1 MQPTHTLRL
10 CSVKELKVSFLKDL
24 SRKNPKFA
32 PFVGTVLCLGV
43 GWERAHSFA
52 QAQQKDTPAP
62 PADVKKE
69 ADQVKLQKDN
79 GSLESQASKIDLPLP
94 QASSSQAAKPEA
106 PYAGDQKSKKRS
118 ELLQKVPLELRAV
131 QKFDAIKTKQ
141 EACAIL
147 EGKVVTYYDTA
158 SFVSGCVQRPIEDAD
173 LLNELVYKQRKTVA
187 EVPAHI
193 YRMIPFGEPWVGKQL
208 QGITTSKV
216 CRELNGRYVTSTGTD
231 YFIIENCK
239 KRAFSSYVELQ
250 AHNKRNAPVLTVSP
264 EQLDKLDDGK
274 SIEGS
279 YDREVGAL
287 YRIVGDSALSPLG
300 SADGRAK
307 PVRSAED
314 LEALPDSAGKG
325 DKIDGKKLCKQF
337 NNKVI
342 SFYSQLFYITN
353 CQKRPLKELPISIQQ
368 RFSEQGVN
376 ITDMTSAQVEAIP
389 TGKEISEDEALS
401 LIK

>member
-1 MQPTHTLRL
+1 
-10 CSVKELKVSFLKDL
+10 VSFLKEL
-24 SRKNPKFA
+24 SEKNPKFA
-32 PFVGTVLCLGV
+32 PFVGTLLCLGL

-52 QAQQKDTPAP
+52 QAQQKEAPPPAKDTKAEATPA
-62 PADVKKE
+62 AKAGNTTEKKGE
-69 ADQVKLQKDN
+69 
-79 GSLESQASKIDLPLP
+79 KIDLPLP
-94 QASSSQAAKPEA
+94 QAPALAKPETNSEA
-106 PYAGDQKSKKRS
+106 AKATDQKTKKRS

-131 QKFDAIKTKQ
+131 QKFDAVKTKQ
-141 EACAIL
+141 EACMLL

-158 SFVSGCVQRPIEDAD
+158 SFVSGCVQRPIEDVD

-187 EVPAHI
+187 EVPAHV
-193 YRMIPFGEPWVGKQL
+193 YRLIPFGEPWVGKQ
-208 QGITTSKV
+208 QQNFTTSKV

-231 YFIIENCK
+231 YFVIENCK

-264 EQLDKLDDGK
+264 EQLDKLDEGK
-274 SIEGS
+274 TIEGS

-300 SADGRAK
+300 SADGKAK

-314 LEALPDSAGKG
+314 LEALPESSGKTT
-325 DKIDGKKLCKQF
+325 KVDGKKLCKQF
-337 NNKVI
+337 NNKVV

-353 CQKRPLKELPISIQQ
+353 CQKRPLKELPIAIQQ

-376 ITDMTSAQVEAIP
+376 ITDMTSAQVDSIP
-389 TGKEISEDEALS
+389 SGKELTEDEALS

>member
-1 MQPTHTLRL
+1 M
-10 CSVKELKVSFLKDL
+10 SFLKEL
-24 SRKNPKFA
+24 SEKNPKFA
-32 PFVGTVLCLGV
+32 PFVGTLLCLGL

-52 QAQQKDTPAP
+52 QAQQKEAPPPAKDTKAEATPA
-62 PADVKKE
+62 AKAGNTTEKKGE
-69 ADQVKLQKDN
+69 
-79 GSLESQASKIDLPLP
+79 KIDLPLP
-94 QASSSQAAKPEA
+94 QAPALAKPETNSEA
-106 PYAGDQKSKKRS
+106 AKATDQKTKKRS

-131 QKFDAIKTKQ
+131 QKFDAVKTKQ
-141 EACAIL
+141 EACMLL

-158 SFVSGCVQRPIEDAD
+158 SFVSGCVQRPIEDVD

-187 EVPAHI
+187 EVPAHV
-193 YRMIPFGEPWVGKQL
+193 YRLIPFGEPWVGKQ
-208 QGITTSKV
+208 QQNFTTSKV

-231 YFIIENCK
+231 YFVIENCK

-264 EQLDKLDDGK
+264 EQLDKLDEGK
-274 SIEGS
+274 TIEGS

-300 SADGRAK
+300 SADGKAK

-314 LEALPDSAGKG
+314 LEALPESSGKTT
-325 DKIDGKKLCKQF
+325 KVDGKKLCKQF
-337 NNKVI
+337 NNKVV

-353 CQKRPLKELPISIQQ
+353 CQKRPLKELPIAIQQ

-376 ITDMTSAQVEAIP
+376 ITDMTSAQVDSIP
-389 TGKEISEDEALS
+389 SGKELTEDEALS

>member
-1 MQPTHTLRL
+1 M
-10 CSVKELKVSFLKDL
+10 SFLKEL
-24 SRKNPKFA
+24 SEKNPKFA
-32 PFVGTVLCLGV
+32 PFVGTLLCLGL

-52 QAQQKDTPAP
+52 QAQQKEAPPPAKDTKAEATPA
-62 PADVKKE
+62 AKAGNTTEKKGE
-69 ADQVKLQKDN
+69 
-79 GSLESQASKIDLPLP
+79 KIDLPLP
-94 QASSSQAAKPEA
+94 QAPALAKPETNSEA
-106 PYAGDQKSKKRS
+106 AKATDQKTKKRS

-131 QKFDAIKTKQ
+131 QKFDAVKTKQ
-141 EACAIL
+141 EACMLL

-158 SFVSGCVQRPIEDAD
+158 SFVSGCVQRPIEDVD

-187 EVPAHI
+187 EVPAHV
-193 YRMIPFGEPWVGKQL
+193 YRLIPFGEPWVGKQ
-208 QGITTSKV
+208 QQNFTTSKV

-231 YFIIENCK
+231 YFVIENCK

-264 EQLDKLDDGK
+264 EQLDKLDEGK
-274 SIEGS
+274 TIEGS

-300 SADGRAK
+300 SADGKAK

-314 LEALPDSAGKG
+314 LDALPESSGKTT
-325 DKIDGKKLCKQF
+325 KVDGKKLCKQF
-337 NNKVI
+337 NNKVV

-353 CQKRPLKELPISIQQ
+353 CQKRPLKELPIAIQQ

-376 ITDMTSAQVEAIP
+376 ITDMTSAQVDSIP
-389 TGKEISEDEALS
+389 SGKELTEDEALS

>member
-1 MQPTHTLRL
+1 M
-10 CSVKELKVSFLKDL
+10 SFLKEL
-24 SRKNPKFA
+24 SQKNPKFA
-32 PFVGTVLCLGV
+32 PFVGTLLCLGL

-52 QAQQKDTPAP
+52 QAQQKEAPPPAKDTKAEATPA
-62 PADVKKE
+62 AKAGNTTEKKGE
-69 ADQVKLQKDN
+69 
-79 GSLESQASKIDLPLP
+79 KIDLPLP
-94 QASSSQAAKPEA
+94 QAPALAKPETNSEA
-106 PYAGDQKSKKRS
+106 AKATDQKTKKRS

-131 QKFDAIKTKQ
+131 QKFDAVKTKQ
-141 EACAIL
+141 EACMLL

-158 SFVSGCVQRPIEDAD
+158 SFVSGCVQRPIEDVD

-187 EVPAHI
+187 EVPAHV
-193 YRMIPFGEPWVGKQL
+193 YRLIPFGEPWVGKQ
-208 QGITTSKV
+208 QQNFTTSKV

-231 YFIIENCK
+231 YFVIENCK

-264 EQLDKLDDGK
+264 EQLDKLDEGK
-274 SIEGS
+274 TIEGS

-300 SADGRAK
+300 SADGKAK

-314 LEALPDSAGKG
+314 LEALPESSGKTT
-325 DKIDGKKLCKQF
+325 KVDGKKLCKQF
-337 NNKVI
+337 NNKVV

-353 CQKRPLKELPISIQQ
+353 CQKRPLKELPIAIQQ

-376 ITDMTSAQVEAIP
+376 ITDMTSAQVDSIP
-389 TGKEISEDEALS
+389 SGKELTEDEALS